1 MLFTH
6 RDQVICGVQAQKK
19 EKLKV
24 TPDIDGN
31 RPPFPHPPP
40 QTCFRGLKIYPAKV
54 NLKKNKPVG
63 VAKMK

>member
-6 RDQVICGVQAQKK
+6 RDQVICGVQTQKK

-24 TPDIDGN
+24 TVDIDGN
-31 RPPFPHPPP
+31 RLPPHPP
-40 QTCFRGLKIYPAKV
+40 TCFRGLKIYPAKM

>member
-24 TPDIDGN
+24 TVDIDGN
-31 RPPFPHPPP
+31 RLPPP
-40 QTCFRGLKIYPAKV
+40 PPDLFQRAQNLPSKDEFEKEQTSRSS
-54 NLKKNKPVG
+54 
-63 VAKMK
+63 